1 MAAGWAALDGDAFE
15 LDAMLPE
22 QYHDRVAEWTPEQN
36 LMAAILRDAAS
47 CFFRGADPEVDG
59 WFFAAASGWLYDFLY
74 ICDVLG
80 VNADDFRRRL
90 IERRRKDMP
99 T

>member
-1 MAAGWAALDGDAFE
+1 MAEGWAALDGDAFE

-22 QYHDRVAEWTPEQN
+22 QYHGRVAEWTPEQN
-36 LMAAILRDAAS
+36 LMAAILEDTAFCYRKGDPQADA
-47 CFFRGADPEVDG
+47 
-59 WFFAAASGWLYDFLY
+59 WFFGGASDWLYDFTH

-80 VNADDFRRRL
+80 LSADDFRRRL
-90 IERRRKDMP
+90 IEQRRQEIP